1 MRILNKKRKTI
12 VSQNVEICSTYMK
25 KARGLMFSKQKD
37 LLFVQKKE
45 EKVPLHMWFVF
56 FPIDVVYLN
65 KQKRVVEIKENFLPF
80 TFYFPKHNAQYVLEL
95 TEGSVRKSKIQFMD
109 YLVFD

>member
-1 MRILNKKRKTI
+1 MKIVNKKRKTI
-12 VSQNVEICSTYMK
+12 VSKNAAIYSAYLK

-37 LLFVQKKE
+37 IVFVQKKE

-56 FPIDVVYLN
+56 YPIDIVFLD
-65 KQKRVVEIKENFLPF
+65 KQKKIVEIKENFLPF
-80 TFYFPKHNAQYVLEL
+80 TFYFPKHNAQYILEL
-95 TEGSVRKSKIQFMD
+95 AEGSVKKSKLQLMD